1 MGTIRGQLSRA
12 SSRRKSP
19 ATYWHYLLICRRP
32 KKPKEW
38 AHLIQDCSVEKP
50 TRLTVKAH
58 SLWCAM
64 AHHGS
69 KPAKKCSNFSPH
81 LPSHL
86 LPLAKLNQNRECC
99 GPGDA
104 IPGYNLLGQNVGWKC
119 VGSNTHRGTDPNG
132 MKHNTIWFSHALP
145 SDFLSSMQHPSLI
158 KKTTTKE
165 LFKTKTF

>member
-19 ATYWHYLLICRRP
+19 ATYWHYLLIYRRP

-86 LPLAKLNQNRECC
+86 LPLAKLNRNRGMLWPRGCNSRVQTPGAECRVKMC
-99 GPGDA
+99 REQYPQGHWPKWNETQYYLVF
-104 IPGYNLLGQNVGWKC
+104 PC
-119 VGSNTHRGTDPNG
+119 PTFR
-132 MKHNTIWFSHALP
+132 FSFFHATP
-145 SDFLSSMQHPSLI
+145 FSD
-158 KKTTTKE
+158 
-165 LFKTKTF
+165 